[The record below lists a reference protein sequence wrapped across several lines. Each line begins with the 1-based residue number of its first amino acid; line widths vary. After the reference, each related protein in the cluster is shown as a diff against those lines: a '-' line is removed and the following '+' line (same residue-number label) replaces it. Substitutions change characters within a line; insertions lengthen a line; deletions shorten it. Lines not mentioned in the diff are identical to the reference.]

1 MLSLVNVSIFI
12 TGYIYNMVLSIWSEI
27 WPTVVV
33 GWHQSL
39 QIRMERDRKLKPFL
53 QTMLHSKSC
62 CFLPGQTHHMC
73 APLSIMTD
81 DVIWDTYVYCMC
93 VVHLLHCA
101 ALPIMTD
108 SNIGDISSDQANM
121 LTPWIK
127 VDSFC
132 VQWSCSPSFCHT
144 AGGAT
149 PMQVK
154 WIKPDLVF
162 SNVTL

>member
-1 MLSLVNVSIFI
+1 M
-12 TGYIYNMVLSIWSEI
+12 LSIWSEI

-53 QTMLHSKSC
+53 QTMLHYKPC
-62 CFLPGQTHHMC
+62 CFLPWQTHHMC

-81 DVIWDTYVYCMC
+81 DVICGTYVYCMC

-101 ALPIMTD
+101 ALQIMTD

-127 VDSFC
+127 FDSFSLH
-132 VQWSCSPSFCHT
+132 WSCSPSTYH
-144 AGGAT
+144 AARGAT
-149 PMQVK
+149 PMHPK
-154 WIKPDLVF
+154 WSNPYLIF
-162 SNVTL
+162 SNITWWQVCRI